1 MGKLD
6 GKVAVVTGA
15 ASGISKATAIYM
27 ARQGAKIVAW
37 DLGLDVE
44 GRPLESNP
52 VDETVEIIKSE
63 GNEAIA
69 FKGDVADMGDAEKAI
84 GTAIDT
90 YGKLDILCCIAGFL
104 RERMVFNMAEEE
116 WDAILRVHVKGT
128 FAPSKFAAIHWRQK
142 REFGSHIAFSSPA
155 YLGGSGQ
162 SNYSAAKAAN
172 VGFVR
177 AYAQGMAR
185 YNVNSNAIS
194 PAAATRMNDRG
205 LGVQEAVRRG
215 EPLPSLANWA
225 AGNSRDPFNI
235 APLIT
240 YLTSD
245 EGHWVSGRT
254 WAAEGWHYA
263 RFSEPEQIKHIYS
276 DDMWDLDRLFTIFPE
291 TLGKDLALPEGRTA
305 DSVTQQGAARLQA
318 EQSGGQAPA
327 GS

>member
-6 GKVAVVTGA
+6 GKVAVITGA

-27 ARQGAKIVAW
+27 ARQGAKVVAW

-44 GRPLESNP
+44 GKPLENNP
-52 VDETVEIIKSE
+52 VDETVAIIKEE

-104 RERMVFNMAEEE
+104 RERMVFNMSEEE
-116 WDAILRVHVKGT
+116 WDSILRVHVKGT

-177 AYAQGMAR
+177 SFAQGMVR

-215 EPLPSLANWA
+215 EALPSVTGWDS
-225 AGNSRDPFNI
+225 GNSRDPFNI
-235 APLIT
+235 PPMIT

-254 WAAEGWHYA
+254 WAVEGFHYA
-263 RFSEPEQIKHIYS
+263 RFSEPEPVRHLYS
-276 DDMWDLDRLFTIFPE
+276 DGMWDLDRLFRLFPD
-291 TLGKDLALPEGRTA
+291 TLGEGVELPVGRTA
-305 DSVTQQGAARLQA
+305 DSVAAQGATRLAADQNKD
-318 EQSGGQAPA
+318 S
-327 GS
+327 